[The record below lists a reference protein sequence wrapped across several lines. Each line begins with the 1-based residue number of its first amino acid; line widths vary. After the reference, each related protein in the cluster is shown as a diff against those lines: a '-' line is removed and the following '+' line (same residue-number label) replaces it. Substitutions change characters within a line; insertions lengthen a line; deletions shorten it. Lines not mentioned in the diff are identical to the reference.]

1 VSATVVDTK
10 ALLEVVW
17 SSLLAGVGIAAMFS
31 LAIVGATRFSD
42 MRRDGRMLEA
52 GMFAALMALAL
63 AASAA
68 AVVLGVVVMASK

>member
-10 ALLEVVW
+10 ALLDVVW
-17 SSLLAGVGIAAMFS
+17 SSLLAGVGLAAMFS
-31 LAIVGATRFSD
+31 LAIVGATRFSE

-63 AASAA
+63 GASAA

>member
-10 ALLEVVW
+10 ALLDVVW

-63 AASAA
+63 GASAA

>member
-10 ALLEVVW
+10 ALLDVVW
-17 SSLLAGVGIAAMFS
+17 SSLLAGVGIAALFS

-63 AASAA
+63 GASAA

>member
-10 ALLEVVW
+10 ALLDVVW
-17 SSLLAGVGIAAMFS
+17 SSLLAGVGIAALFS
-31 LAIVGATRFSD
+31 LAIVGAARFSD

-63 AASAA
+63 GASAA

>member
-1 VSATVVDTK
+1 MSATVVDTK
-10 ALLEVVW
+10 ALLDVVW
-17 SSLLAGVGIAAMFS
+17 SSLLAGVGIAALFS
-31 LAIVGATRFSD
+31 LAIVGAARFSD

-63 AASAA
+63 GASAA